1 MQLYVRLHNSDAG
14 TGLLRCVNLL
24 SSHALCRGQTSR
36 CWPWSP
42 GSISHGTRNQKWCR
56 TEHARQSTYQSP
68 CAQGWRDPR
77 WRTPLII
84 LNNTVTQWALVGD
97 PTDWIC
103 CMTTQKCQ
111 FAALL
116 CRQRDNAFWQN
127 VSHEYEDFSCCHRN
141 NDQDCKKQ
149 SKALLALPARLFFM
163 KSIVSRPLEDYFSL
177 FSFTAL
183 FFFEGLRLLLYQT
196 LQNISILFPFWML
209 FLLIVS
215 RLLSLSFEED
225 WHTSSGPHLQTCT
238 LSMFW
243 WKWSAGALLHVWQL
257 FRLSPSCLCVCI
269 KPTKVHPSIPEEV
282 HSCVW
287 TCARP
292 NQKYCCSWHAWTF
305 FIIFACVR
313 KASYCSQN
321 VISANSLWGLQS
333 NICMD
338 GYIYEVFSFYNI
350 VKSQLHWERTIWK

>member
-1 MQLYVRLHNSDAG
+1 MQLYVRLHNSEAG

-183 FFFEGLRLLLYQT
+183 FLFLKDWDCCCTKPFKT
-196 LQNISILFPFWML
+196 FPSCFPFGCCFCWL
-209 FLLIVS
+209 FL
-215 RLLSLSFEED
+215 
-225 WHTSSGPHLQTCT
+225 
-238 LSMFW
+238 
-243 WKWSAGALLHVWQL
+243 
-257 FRLSPSCLCVCI
+257 
-269 KPTKVHPSIPEEV
+269 
-282 HSCVW
+282 
-287 TCARP
+287 
-292 NQKYCCSWHAWTF
+292 
-305 FIIFACVR
+305 
-313 KASYCSQN
+313 ASYLFHLRRTGTHPAGHICRPAPWVCSDGSGQ
-321 VISANSLWGLQS
+321 LGRC
-333 NICMD
+333 CMYD
-338 GYIYEVFSFYNI
+338 NFSDCPRPVF
-350 VKSQLHWERTIWK
+350 VCV